1 MSRLY
6 TMSILMACACGARLG
21 ASPAD
26 EPTDGPYA
34 FVEQDLELE
43 PITLD
48 PSVDPVARAEAA
60 TEEAATEEDVQPEVV
75 VEPERVLV
83 YELRRGETLAHF
95 ARWSE
100 LPVETV
106 AAASGLS
113 PLDDLLPVGTVVRVP
128 WSEGLEGLV
137 VQRRDAHHVRRAE
150 GWLLSRG
157 GSVGVTFHT
166 VTSGESAWSIAH
178 DNGDLPVWLI
188 ETYNPAVDLERLRP
202 GQELMLPEFPDPIAE
217 LSLPE

>member
-1 MSRLY
+1 MSRRY
-6 TMSILMACACGARLG
+6 TMSILMACACGARLSATG
-21 ASPAD
+21 P

-34 FVEQDLELE
+34 FVEDEEVLAEELV
-43 PITLD
+43 TD
-48 PSVDPVARAEAA
+48 PSIDPVARAVAA
-60 TEEAATEEDVQPEVV
+60 TEEEVVEEV
-75 VEPERVLV
+75 VEPEPVLV

-95 ARWSE
+95 ARWAE
-100 LPVETV
+100 LPVETI

-113 PLDDLLPVGTVVRVP
+113 PLDDLLPVGTVVKVP

-150 GWLLSRG
+150 GWLASRG

-178 DNGDLPVWLI
+178 DHGDLPVWLL
-188 ETYNPAVDLERLRP
+188 ETYNPTVDLERLRP

-217 LSLPE
+217 LSPAE